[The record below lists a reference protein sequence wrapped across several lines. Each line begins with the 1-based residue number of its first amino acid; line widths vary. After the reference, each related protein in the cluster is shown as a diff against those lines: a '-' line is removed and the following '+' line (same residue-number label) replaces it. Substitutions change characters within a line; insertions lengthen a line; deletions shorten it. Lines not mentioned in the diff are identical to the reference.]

1 MDIESRKLE
10 ALIHKEI
17 ATYARNHTEPSEQ
30 VMILVGV
37 LGMINKLE
45 RESLEEMF
53 QGMAKQE
60 ITFEGDDH
68 DFV

>member
-1 MDIESRKLE
+1 MDIDSRKLE

-17 ATYARNHTEPSEQ
+17 ATYAKNHTEPCEQ
-30 VMILVGV
+30 VMILVNV
-37 LGMINKLE
+37 LTMINKLE

-53 QGMAKQE
+53 SGIKTE

-68 DFV
+68 EFV